1 MNIIVKVYD
10 IHGITCLRL
19 SYKYSERTFV
29 LIPWDNNQF
38 AFRYLDE
45 IIGVS

>member
-1 MNIIVKVYD
+1 MNIIVKVCD
-10 IHGITCLRL
+10 VQGISCLRL
-19 SYKYSERTFV
+19 SSKYSDRTFV

-38 AFRYLDE
+38 TFRHLDE